1 MKIESITL
9 KNFQCF
15 ASDATTIPFGDLTT
29 LIGANGAGKSAALQ
43 ALRRIF
49 GVTPGARG
57 LQRADFHVPPLKKG
71 EAPPKSITLAIDLRL
86 TFPELTPE
94 QPENPAVPPCFR
106 HMAIDR
112 EGAPP
117 FCRIRL
123 EGTWHA
129 TNLADGEIEER
140 TWWVRSD
147 DEEPKDEHKTSFSA
161 RDRALVH
168 VIYVPAARDPAQ
180 EIRAASATLIGR
192 LLNVIKW
199 APELRTT
206 LVEGSENLDSII
218 TGTSAIE
225 TIQTKLETRWQSL
238 HNEAL
243 YAHPGLQFSVGELED
258 FLRRVQV
265 VFGPTPGE
273 SRDCL
278 NRLSDGMK
286 SLFYFALVA
295 AVFDVE
301 REAAASDPNAAA
313 DAPTEFDVERLAPPA
328 LTVLAVEEPENHVAP
343 QLLGRIMEL
352 LRAVSA
358 TAPGQVVI
366 TSHSPGILSRVDP
379 TEVRYLRLVTE
390 AAARKTR
397 VNEIVLPSRADEAF
411 KYIKEAVRAYPELYF
426 AQFVILGE
434 GDSEELVIPRI
445 LRAAGVGLDAKSISV
460 VPLGGR
466 HVNHLWRLL
475 AGLSI
480 PHITLLDLDLE
491 RNGGGWGRI
500 RTTCKELLSIGV
512 PRSPLLEVEG
522 GHVLSDE
529 ELEALEGD
537 PKDLKPWLDELERHN
552 VFFSRPLDLDLMMLE
567 AFPTVYQSLAA
578 RGPQLPATGTPEYDK
593 RQLNAA
599 RRVLG
604 SEVGDGSAYS
614 TKRRALFPWYTYLF
628 LDGGKPSTHVLALS
642 KLNDEDIEGAL
653 PEVLRRLRERVVS
666 VISHS

>member
-1 MKIESITL
+1 MKLESITL
-9 KNFQCF
+9 KDFQCF
-15 ASDATTIPFGDLTT
+15 GNETTTIKLGDLTT
-29 LIGANGAGKSAALQ
+29 LIGANGAGKSAVLLAL
-43 ALRRIF
+43 ARIF
-49 GVTPGARG
+49 STTPGLRG
-57 LQRADFHVPPLKKG
+57 LRRADFHMPPLKKG
-71 EAPPKSITLAIDLRL
+71 EAPPKTIALTIDVRFS
-86 TFPELTPE
+86 FPELTPE

-112 EGAPP
+112 EDAPP

-129 TNLADGEIEER
+129 TNLADGEVEEHV
-140 TWWVRSD
+140 WWVRSD
-147 DEEPKDEHKTSFSA
+147 EPEPKVDHKTAFSP
-161 RDRALVH
+161 RDRAIVH

-180 EIRAASATLIGR
+180 EIRAASASLIGR
-192 LLNVIKW
+192 LLNGIKW
-199 APELRTT
+199 TPELRTLLT
-206 LVEGSENLDSII
+206 DGSENLDAVI
-218 TGTSAIE
+218 TGTDAIG
-225 TIQTKLETRWQSL
+225 TIQTSLEKRWQSL

-243 YAHPGLQFSVGELED
+243 YANPSLRFTVGELED

-265 VFGPTPGE
+265 VFGPTPGD
-273 SRDCL
+273 SHDSL

-301 REAAASDPNAAA
+301 QEVATSNLAKDDGAAEQF
-313 DAPTEFDVERLAPPA
+313 DAERLAPPA

-358 TAPGQVVI
+358 APPGQVVI

-379 TEVRYLRLVTE
+379 TEVRYLRLVADATT
-390 AAARKTR
+390 RKTEVR
-397 VNEIVLPSRADEAF
+397 EIVLPARADEAF

-426 AQFVILGE
+426 SQLVILGE

-445 LRAAGVGLDAKSISV
+445 LRAVGVGLDAKSISV

-480 PHITLLDLDLE
+480 PHVTLLDLDLE
-491 RNGGGWGRI
+491 RDGGGWGRI
-500 RTTCKELLSIGV
+500 RTTCKELLAIGV
-512 PRSPLLEVEG
+512 PRSPLLDVEDG
-522 GHVLSDE
+522 TLTDDQLKVLSG
-529 ELEALEGD
+529 EL
-537 PKDLKPWLDELERHN
+537 KDLPPWLEELERHN
-552 VFFSRPLDLDLMMLE
+552 VFFSRPLDLDLLMLE

-578 RGPQLPATGTPEYDK
+578 RGPQLPAAGTPEYEK
-593 RQLNAA
+593 RLTSAA
-599 RRVLG
+599 HRVLG
-604 SEVGDGSAYS
+604 DEGGDGSAYS
-614 TKRRALFPWYTYLF
+614 AKRRALFPWYTYLF

-642 KLNDEDIEGAL
+642 KLSDEDIEAAL
-653 PEVLRRLRERVVS
+653 PQVLRRFRERAVS
-666 VISHS
+666 VISQP